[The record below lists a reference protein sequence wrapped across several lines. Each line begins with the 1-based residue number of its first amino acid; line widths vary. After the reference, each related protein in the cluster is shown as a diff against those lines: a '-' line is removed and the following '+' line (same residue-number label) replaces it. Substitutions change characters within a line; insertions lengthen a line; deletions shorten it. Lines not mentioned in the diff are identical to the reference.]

1 VWLLASHR
9 PSIYFAFIS
18 MFAALSTQN
27 CIFSPEFNSPLLN
40 FSNKRQSFAFYLAA
54 ENSSGMMR
62 TVYRYPY

>member
-1 VWLLASHR
+1 
-9 PSIYFAFIS
+9 